1 MPMLDIKLFIIKLL
15 KIKLVLENNKNEQFR
30 HIKKGGKFQE
40 EKFMMATGSKQKC
53 KAKKAYNAY
62 RRKI

>member
-1 MPMLDIKLFIIKLL
+1 MNTSDIL
-15 KIKLVLENNKNEQFR
+15 KM
-30 HIKKGGKFQE
+30 GGKFQE

-62 RRKI
+62 GRKI